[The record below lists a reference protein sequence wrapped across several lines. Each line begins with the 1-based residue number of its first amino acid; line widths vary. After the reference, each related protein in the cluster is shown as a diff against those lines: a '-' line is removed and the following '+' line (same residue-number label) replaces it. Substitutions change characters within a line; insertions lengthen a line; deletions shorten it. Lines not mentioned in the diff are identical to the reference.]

1 MSEPRTARRETWS
14 AEDLAYPPALP
25 VSGEREQILRA
36 LTDHQVIVVAGET
49 GSGKTTQLPKMVLE
63 LGLHHQGMIGHTQ
76 PRRLAARTVAERLAE
91 ELGTSVGRDIGYQ
104 VRFNA
109 EVSGSTAVKLMTD
122 GILLAEIQRDPNL
135 ERYSA
140 IIIDEAH
147 ERSLNIDVILGYLR
161 RLLPSRPDLKVI
173 VTSATIDPER
183 FARHFSPDPENWT
196 RETSEVPIIEVS
208 GRTYPVEIRYR
219 PVNPEAELEDFD
231 ESEHFGETEDGGS
244 RSPQGGAQR
253 SPSSGA
259 PTGTRVGSKA
269 PAAAEEERDLL
280 DAVSDAV
287 LELAAEPD
295 GDVLIFFPGE
305 REIRDAAEALT
316 ETVAADRRLRG
327 SEILPLFGRLSMAE
341 QKRVFSPGG
350 RRRIVLATN
359 VAETSLTVPGIKYV
373 IDTGTARISRYST
386 RTKVQRLPIEA
397 ISQASAN
404 QRSGRSG
411 RTSDGIAIRLYSQED
426 FDSRPAFT
434 DPEILRTSLA
444 SVLLQMSSMGITR
457 SPEDLLDFPFV
468 QKPDSKA
475 VNDAVRLLTEL
486 GALSLNPES
495 GPRAGGRKPQQT
507 GKRSGTSAVTPVG
520 RMLAQL
526 PVDPR
531 MARMMVEAAR
541 RDCLP
546 EVTVLTAALSIQ
558 DPRERP
564 AEKRAQAD
572 ELHSRFK
579 DENSDFSAL
588 LNLWR
593 YLQEKQT
600 ELSGNQFR
608 KLCHREHLNYLRVR
622 EWQELVGQLTEIA
635 DQIQFSGKGSGG
647 RRGSSGRRGKKL
659 PTVDPAA
666 KHDAI
671 HQSLLSGLLSHVGL
685 YNPRTRD
692 YQGARGTRFAV
703 FPGSHLFKK
712 NHDWVMASELVE
724 TSRLWARSVAKI
736 DPAWVEELA
745 PHLVKTSH
753 SEPRWSS
760 RQGAVVATEKVT
772 LFGVPVIADRQV
784 LYSKVDPEY
793 SRELFIQRALVDG
806 DWSTRHHFDRRNRA
820 RFAELDELE
829 TRTRRKDLRASDEE
843 LFSFFAARIPENI
856 VSQRHF
862 DSWWKNQRLAT
873 PELLDL
879 TDVELMAQAAEEL
892 DIDAYPEHFDHD
904 GLALELQYEF
914 NPTRYT
920 AESGTSPTAAADG
933 VTVRVPVVFLN
944 QLQPERFDWL
954 IPGLRTEL
962 ITALIRNMPKP
973 VRKNFVPAPD
983 VAAKARTALEQ
994 DFTPGVDSLTGSLA
1008 AVLRQLKGHV
1018 LDPEVFDTSA
1028 LPEHLRFT
1036 FAVISER
1043 GRVLDSGFDLR
1054 ELQVRFSG
1062 ENREAIGRSL
1072 AAEGDTDAP
1081 RQTPQPGRP
1090 GSAARA
1096 QPPAAQSAAGADAR
1110 SQTSRGKQQ
1119 QASASSA
1126 AAGKQQQTSWTF
1138 GDLPREITTVVSG
1151 RQITGYP
1158 ALAPASSGVS
1168 YTIQDSAAEQSRVH
1182 RAGVVALLR
1191 EVLPSP
1197 QRYVL
1202 DHLSNRERL
1211 AFSQSPHG
1219 TVESLVSDATTA
1231 ALAHLVPA
1239 QLPFGEA
1246 EFEVIA
1252 RSCRAELIETVLR
1265 LTDVLAQVLSLSTE
1279 LGSRLERVSSAA
1291 LKAARSDLTA
1301 QLQQLVYPGFVTATG
1316 QAQLQHMPRYL
1327 QAVRTRLD
1335 RLESGQNLTR
1345 DAQDMATV
1353 QELEDE
1359 YDAALEAVPA
1369 QLPVPA
1375 ELAAVKWMIEEFRV
1389 NLFAQQLGTAQTVS
1403 VKRIRRA
1410 IKTSSR

>member
-14 AEDLAYPPALP
+14 AQDLAYPPALP
-25 VSGEREQILRA
+25 VSSERERILQA

-63 LGLHHQGMIGHTQ
+63 LGLHNQGMIGHTQ

-122 GILLAEIQRDPNL
+122 GILLAEIQRDPAL
-135 ERYSA
+135 KRYSA

-161 RLLPSRPDLKVI
+161 RLLPTRPDLKVI

-183 FARHFSPDPENWT
+183 FARHFSQDPENWT
-196 RETSEVPIIEVS
+196 RETSDVPIIEVS

-244 RSPQGGAQR
+244 RSPAPRGGG
-253 SPSSGA
+253 SPGSRPGA
-259 PTGTRVGSKA
+259 KNPA
-269 PAAAEEERDLL
+269 PANAAEEERDLL

-287 LELAAEPD
+287 LELAGEPD

-316 ETVAADRRLRG
+316 ETVAGDRRLRG
-327 SEILPLFGRLSMAE
+327 SEILPLFGRLSMSE

-411 RTSDGIAIRLYSQED
+411 RTSDGVAIRLYSQED

-457 SPEDLLDFPFV
+457 SPEELLDFPFV

-486 GALSLNPES
+486 GALSLKAES
-495 GPRAGGRKPQQT
+495 PRKGQEGRK
-507 GKRSGTSAVTPVG
+507 GSGTSSVTPVG
-520 RMLAQL
+520 RMLSQL

-593 YLQEKQT
+593 YLQDKQT

-622 EWQELVGQLTEIA
+622 EWQELVSQLTEIA
-635 DQIQFSGKGSGG
+635 DQVEFSGGGSG
-647 RRGSSGRRGKKL
+647 RRQGSGGRRGKKL
-659 PTVDPAA
+659 PAVDPAA
-666 KHDAI
+666 KHDQI

-724 TSRLWARSVAKI
+724 TSRLWARTVAKI

-753 SEPRWSS
+753 SEPRWSA

-806 DWSTRHHFDRRNRA
+806 DWSTRHHFDRRNRE

-829 TRTRRKDLRASDEE
+829 NRTRRKDLRASDEE
-843 LFSFFAARIPENI
+843 LFSFFDARVPGNI

-862 DSWWKNQRLAT
+862 DSWWKTQRLET

-879 TDVELMAQAAEEL
+879 TDVELMAQAADEL
-892 DIDAYPEHFDHD
+892 DIDSYPEHFDHD
-904 GLALELQYEF
+904 GLNLELQYEF

-920 AESGTSPTAAADG
+920 AESGSSPTAAADG
-933 VTVRVPVVFLN
+933 VTVRIPVVFLN

-983 VAAKARTALEQ
+983 VAAQARALLEQ

-1018 LDPEVFDTSA
+1018 VDPQVFDTSA

-1054 ELQVRFSG
+1054 ELQIRFSA

-1072 AAEGDTDAP
+1072 SEEPNSAGGKP
-1081 RQTPQPGRP
+1081 VPQP
-1090 GSAARA
+1090 ARA
-1096 QPPAAQSAAGADAR
+1096 PGPGQSESRSPQGAGAKNR
-1110 SQTSRGKQQ
+1110 RGKQQ
-1119 QASASSA
+1119 KPPESASSTPQ
-1126 AAGKQQQTSWTF
+1126 GKQRQTTWTF
-1138 GDLPREITTVVSG
+1138 GDLPREITTVVAG

-1158 ALAPASSGVS
+1158 ALAPAGGADGVS
-1168 YTIQDSAAEQSRVH
+1168 YSIQDSAAEQARVH

-1197 QRYVL
+1197 QRYVM

-1239 QLPFGEA
+1239 QLPFSEA
-1246 EFEVIA
+1246 EFQVIA
-1252 RSCRAELIETVLR
+1252 RHCRAELIETVLR

-1279 LGSRLERVSSAA
+1279 LGARLEQVSSAA
-1291 LKAARSDLTA
+1291 LKAARSDMTA

-1327 QAVRTRLD
+1327 QAIKIRLD
-1335 RLESGQNLTR
+1335 RLESGQGLTR
-1345 DAQDMATV
+1345 DAQDMAAV

-1359 YDAALEAVPA
+1359 YDAALDAVPA
-1369 QLPVPA
+1369 QLPVSA

-1410 IKTSSR
+1410 IKTSRP